1 MAVSKKFRWT
11 NADGESVEVD
21 IGAESEN
28 VTVEGIPLDEVL
40 DSKADKQNAAY
51 GFSGG
56 GNSSAA
62 SGGAV
67 GSETN
72 TNDGFAGGYAAASTS
87 GGAAGYQASATTGF
101 AGGQNSKS
109 TDGGGAA
116 GRHSTAASGGAV
128 GSEANAKNGFAGGQN
143 AKSTGQGAAVGAL
156 ASAYHGGAVGS
167 GATAQNGFAGGANAK
182 CTENTDCIQL
192 GEGTNSNEKT
202 FQVYD
207 YQMMDAAGKVPLER
221 LTTVNGGFAGGNNA
235 ISKNGGAVGSEAT
248 TEYGGAV
255 GLDAHSND
263 GFAGGDSATATSGG
277 TIGSGSGTEEGGS
290 AGYYASSKKGGAVGS
305 EAKTSD
311 GFAGGKNA
319 KCVDSDDNGIDAIQ
333 LGTGTNSTSKTLQ
346 VYDYQM
352 MDISGKIPAERLPES
367 LQSLAEYSLTPVQV
381 GTWIDST
388 PVWRV
393 AIPMTSVSE
402 ISLNTNNK
410 SWSIRSDQILDRLSI
425 INDTSNFIHIDSM
438 IRFQNSNDYDPEA
451 FATGWTEMFPGYF
464 NGEAENV
471 DYATHFYGWIEFALP
486 ASSVSAV

>member
-11 NADGESVEVD
+11 NADGESMEVD
-21 IGAESEN
+21 IGADGEN

-202 FQVYD
+202 LQVYG
-207 YQMMDAAGKVPLER
+207 YQMMDE
-221 LTTVNGGFAGGNNA
+221 NGN
-235 ISKNGGAVGSEAT
+235 
-248 TEYGGAV
+248 
-255 GLDAHSND
+255 
-263 GFAGGDSATATSGG
+263 
-277 TIGSGSGTEEGGS
+277 
-290 AGYYASSKKGGAVGS
+290 
-305 EAKTSD
+305 
-311 GFAGGKNA
+311 
-319 KCVDSDDNGIDAIQ
+319 
-333 LGTGTNSTSKTLQ
+333 
-346 VYDYQM
+346 
-352 MDISGKIPAERLPES
+352 IPAERLKK
-367 LQSLAEYSLTPVQV
+367 ANTYSATPVQV
-381 GTWIDST
+381 GTWIDGN

-410 SWSIRSDQILDRLSI
+410 SWSIGSDQILDRLSI

-438 IRFQNSNDYDPEA
+438 IRFQNSNDYDPGA

-471 DYATHFYGWIEFALP
+471 DYATHFYGWIEFVLP
-486 ASSVSAV
+486 ANNISAA

>member
-40 DSKADKQNAAY
+40 SNKADKQTSTGGFVGGDNARLKNDTYSGAAIGKDAY
-51 GFSGG
+51 SIQG
-56 GNSSAA
+56 
-62 SGGAV
+62 GGAV
-67 GSETN
+67 GEGAVGDN
-72 TNDGFAGGYAAASTS
+72 GG
-87 GGAAGYQASATTGF
+87 GVGYNAKGTY
-101 AGGQNSKS
+101 
-109 TDGGGAA
+109 GGGAIGCYA
-116 GRHSTAASGGAV
+116 RAIYGGAV
-128 GSEANAKNGFAGGQN
+128 GSEAVAGAGFAGG
-143 AKSTGQGAAVGAL
+143 
-156 ASAYHGGAVGS
+156 S
-167 GATAQNGFAGGANAK
+167 GAICDIGDSGDPVDA
-182 CTENTDCIQL
+182 IQL

-202 FQVYD
+202 LQVYG
-207 YQMMDAAGKVPLER
+207 YQMMDE
-221 LTTVNGGFAGGNNA
+221 NGN
-235 ISKNGGAVGSEAT
+235 
-248 TEYGGAV
+248 
-255 GLDAHSND
+255 
-263 GFAGGDSATATSGG
+263 
-277 TIGSGSGTEEGGS
+277 
-290 AGYYASSKKGGAVGS
+290 
-305 EAKTSD
+305 
-311 GFAGGKNA
+311 
-319 KCVDSDDNGIDAIQ
+319 
-333 LGTGTNSTSKTLQ
+333 
-346 VYDYQM
+346 
-352 MDISGKIPAERLPES
+352 IPAERLKK
-367 LQSLAEYSLTPVQV
+367 ANTYSATPVQV
-381 GTWIDST
+381 GTWIDGN